1 MLANE
6 AALRSFCARILGF
19 ANDRAVDHAR
29 RSLELAADH
38 RAALVLLGET
48 DLVPIAHALHRRTL
62 GADRPFI
69 VCDRGRRNTPASVRS
84 PTNHETGVAAFREA
98 CGGSLCVRRN
108 RLPRD
113 FSSVVARLRST
124 DDVQLIVCAEGRND
138 AHPFLALPAPIRV
151 PSLRVRTDELSRI
164 VDEYAIDAVAELR
177 ALRASF
183 TDADRQWVLDNAPL
197 TLPEI
202 EKATLRL
209 IAIRVSRNM
218 SDAAARLGMAPVSLS
233 RWVGRRKLPP
243 RIAHAPGLALVGK
256 DEPTDV
262 PEGTRLE
269 LVSADVDAEERA
281 ELGRELEASIA
292 EGDAGQTMDF
302 AEAIAELRAKR

>member
-1 MLANE
+1 
-6 AALRSFCARILGF
+6 
-19 ANDRAVDHAR
+19 
-29 RSLELAADH
+29 
-38 RAALVLLGET
+38 
-48 DLVPIAHALHRRTL
+48 
-62 GADRPFI
+62 
-69 VCDRGRRNTPASVRS
+69 
-84 PTNHETGVAAFREA
+84 
-98 CGGSLCVRRN
+98 
-108 RLPRD
+108 
-113 FSSVVARLRST
+113 
-124 DDVQLIVCAEGRND
+124 
-138 AHPFLALPAPIRV
+138 V

-209 IAIRVSRNM
+209 VAIRVSRNM

-269 LVSADVDAEERA
+269 LVSADDVLTNGGDLLDAEERA
-281 ELGRELEASIA
+281 ELGRELEASMA

-302 AEAIAELRAKR
+302 AEAIAELRTKR

>member
-1 MLANE
+1 
-6 AALRSFCARILGF
+6 
-19 ANDRAVDHAR
+19 
-29 RSLELAADH
+29 
-38 RAALVLLGET
+38 
-48 DLVPIAHALHRRTL
+48 
-62 GADRPFI
+62 
-69 VCDRGRRNTPASVRS
+69 
-84 PTNHETGVAAFREA
+84 
-98 CGGSLCVRRN
+98 
-108 RLPRD
+108 
-113 FSSVVARLRST
+113 VVARLRST

-209 IAIRVSRNM
+209 VAIRVSRNM

-243 RIAHAPGLALVGK
+243 RIAHAPGLALVGTPAREHDHSAPGEQN
-256 DEPTDV
+256 DEPTDLS
-262 PEGTRLE
+262 EGTRLE
-269 LVSADVDAEERA
+269 LVSADDVLSNGGDLLDAEERA

>member
-1 MLANE
+1 
-6 AALRSFCARILGF
+6 
-19 ANDRAVDHAR
+19 
-29 RSLELAADH
+29 
-38 RAALVLLGET
+38 
-48 DLVPIAHALHRRTL
+48 
-62 GADRPFI
+62 
-69 VCDRGRRNTPASVRS
+69 
-84 PTNHETGVAAFREA
+84 
-98 CGGSLCVRRN
+98 
-108 RLPRD
+108 
-113 FSSVVARLRST
+113 
-124 DDVQLIVCAEGRND
+124 
-138 AHPFLALPAPIRV
+138 V

-183 TDADRQWVLDNAPL
+183 TDADSQWVLDNAPL

-209 IAIRVSRNM
+209 VAIRVSRNV

-243 RIAHAPGLALVGK
+243 RIAHAPGLVLVGTPAREHDHCAPGEQK

-269 LVSADVDAEERA
+269 LVSADNDAEERA
-281 ELGRELEASIA
+281 ELGRELRQPRDLRRPHAGGAALPLPTLRGDHDDLHHRVTLDSGIARWVFPGNRTGDLTKNRAAGYASSRTLHPNQEPTATRHRPAVSEDGFVSRSIA
-292 EGDAGQTMDF
+292 V
-302 AEAIAELRAKR
+302 RRSRSR